1 MRFDLVVNMFTAKVF
16 NRQEVTV
23 FGGGQWRPFVHIRDI
38 SRGIIF
44 AAEKKLKGI
53 YNLCNEN
60 VKIQDM
66 ARKIALGR
74 VLIHIDDLQSDPR
87 NYRVA
92 NRKIVDRSATG
103 MAKN

>member
-1 MRFDLVVNMFTAKVF
+1 M
-16 NRQEVTV
+16 
-23 FGGGQWRPFVHIRDI
+23 
-38 SRGIIF
+38 
-44 AAEKKLKGI
+44 KGI

-74 VLIHIDDLQSDPR
+74 VRIHIDDLQSDPR

-92 NRKIVDRSATG
+92 NRKIANKGFRFQWTLKKGIREMLEQLAASDSYQDPKFSNYKMMVL
-103 MAKN
+103 KNL